1 MEKRIFYNYTSILKN
16 LVQYLPS
23 RGLIILNSFF
33 IVPFFTYALNHKE
46 VSIYLIAIQLLNLF
60 CTASFDWISKA
71 VLRFY
76 EKYRIQDKL
85 DIFLSTV
92 FWLSTIVYV
101 LTAVIFIIFKD
112 PITTKYALTNLI
124 FGLTILLV
132 IPCGIRQCLYQVLRL
147 KNRYNLYTASIIFYQ
162 LLFIAGFAGLVNL
175 IPNAS
180 AIIISM
186 GLGILAIDLY
196 IIRTIHEKFPI
207 KKVFDV
213 EILKEIL
220 QYSMPLIITN
230 LLYYAT
236 LYMPNFI
243 FQASGAYLKTSI
255 FGIAFILVSNTIQPL
270 AGLFTFVNY
279 PVVFKEWEHKNNI
292 KRYLTNSI
300 QLYFCLLMPIILVF
314 CFYAKDIVSIFLP
327 EEYAFS
333 AILMPYFA
341 FKLFLHELLKLI
353 TIKYH
358 LHQTTY
364 VETAVSFVIV
374 CMSVLFFL
382 QLFNNPSLIYAV
394 LIVLITEIVLLAA
407 NICINVKETKFLA
420 YSRIFRTIALV
431 LLINFMAYFG
441 IELIFNNYQ
450 FMGIFKI
457 LVFVI
462 LNYAMSWRFR
472 KQILN

>member
-16 LVQYLPS
+16 LVEYLPS

-46 VSIYLIAIQLLNLF
+46 VSIYLIAIQLLNLL
-60 CTASFDWISKA
+60 CTASFDWISKS

-76 EKYRIQDKL
+76 EKYNIQNKL
-85 DIFLSTV
+85 DRFLSTV
-92 FWLSTIVYV
+92 FWLSVFVYA
-101 LTAVIFIIFKD
+101 LIAGIFIVFRE

-132 IPCGIRQCLYQVLRL
+132 IPCGVRQCLYQVLRL
-147 KNRYNLYTASIIFYQ
+147 KNRYSLYTASIIFYQ

-186 GLGILAIDLY
+186 GLSIMAIDLY
-196 IIRTIHEKFPI
+196 IIRSINEIFPI
-207 KKVFDV
+207 KKIFDF
-213 EILKEIL
+213 EICKEIL
-220 QYSMPLIITN
+220 EYSIPLIITN
-230 LLYYAT
+230 LLYYAA

-243 FQASGAYLKTSI
+243 FQASGEYLKTSI

-270 AGLFTFVNY
+270 AGLFTFINY

-300 QLYFCLLMPIILVF
+300 QLYFCLLLPIILAF
-314 CFYAKDIVSIFLP
+314 CFYSKEIVNLFLP
-327 EEYAFS
+327 NEYAFA

-341 FKLFLHELLKLI
+341 FKIFLHELLKLI

-358 LHQTTY
+358 LHQITY
-364 VETAVSFVIV
+364 VETAISFIIV
-374 CMSVLFFL
+374 CLSVVCFM
-382 QLFNNPSLIYAV
+382 QLYNNPSLLYAAIVV
-394 LIVLITEIVLLAA
+394 LGTEVALVFAH
-407 NICINVKETKFLA
+407 ICIKVKETKFIT
-420 YSRIFRTIALV
+420 YSRVFKTIAFV
-431 LLINFMAYFG
+431 LLINILTYLS
-441 IELIFNNYQ
+441 IELILNSTQ
-450 FMGIFKI
+450 FMSFFKI
-457 LVFVI
+457 IIFIMLSYT
-462 LNYAMSWRFR
+462 LSWRFR
-472 KQILN
+472 KRILT